1 MAAWTAQRRFIMM
14 LLGIFAGV
22 ALVLAA
28 TGIYGVMAYS
38 VTQRTHE
45 MGIRMAL
52 GAARAD
58 VMKLVLWQG
67 MALAG
72 IGIGAGL
79 GAAFILGRFAA
90 SLLYEVNAD
99 DPLTF
104 GIMSLLLGAVA
115 LAACCVPAYRATT
128 VDPAIALRYE

>member
-1 MAAWTAQRRFIMM
+1 
-14 LLGIFAGV
+14 
-22 ALVLAA
+22 
-28 TGIYGVMAYS
+28 

-58 VMKLVLWQG
+58 VMKLVLWHG
-67 MALAG
+67 MTLAG

-90 SLLYEVNAD
+90 SLLYEVSGD
-99 DPLTF
+99 DPTTF

-115 LAACCVPAYRATT
+115 LLACCIPAYRATT